1 VSSDL
6 VGPVT
11 SADLLGAPDSLGATD
26 ASARATATTSAHAVR
41 MGRRT
46 RVMVGLS
53 SVLGIMA
60 FGWPL
65 LASAGSVVV
74 AHSGDA
80 PWLFALVLPLV
91 IAVVLADVADGGLD
105 AKGVALLGVLSA
117 TAAAMRPFGAGHAG
131 FEPMWVVVVLGG
143 RALGPGFGFCLGAIG
158 MFSSA
163 LVTGGVGPWLPF
175 QMIGAAWVGLGAGLL
190 PRASGRREI
199 GLLAAYSAVACVAY
213 GFLLNLWFW
222 PFLTSDSGFPPG
234 LSYVPGAPLVDNLRH
249 WLLFDL
255 TTSLGFD
262 LPRAVLTVTL
272 VVVGGRVVLVA
283 LRRASRRAAF
293 DVPVTFE
300 PGDAAAAGAAP

>member
-1 VSSDL
+1 MTVHADAPSTAAGSQPSL
-6 VGPVT
+6 PVT
-11 SADLLGAPDSLGATD
+11 
-26 ASARATATTSAHAVR
+26 ARPRAVR

-46 RVMVGLS
+46 AAVVGIAS
-53 SVLGIMA
+53 IVGVMA

-65 LASAGSVVV
+65 LASSGSVVV

-80 PWLFALVLPLV
+80 PWLFALLLPLV

-117 TAAAMRPFGAGHAG
+117 AAAALRPFGSGHAG
-131 FEPMWVVVVLGG
+131 FEPMWIVVILGG
-143 RALGPGFGFCLGAIG
+143 RALGPGFGFCLGSIG

-175 QMIGAAWVGLGAGLL
+175 QMLAAAWIGLGAGLL

-199 GLLAAYSAVACVAY
+199 GILAAYSAVACVAY
-213 GFLLNLWFW
+213 GFVLNLWFW

-234 LSYVPGAPLVDNLRH
+234 LSYVPGAPMTENLRH

-262 LPRAVLTVTL
+262 LPRAALTVVL
-272 VVVGGRVVLVA
+272 VLVAGRTVLVA

-293 DVPVTFE
+293 DVPVVFT
-300 PGDAAAAGAAP
+300 PSASADRPAAP

>member
-1 VSSDL
+1 MTLTPDAPTATRAVPRPRPAAVRLGGRTAIAIGLASL
-6 VGPVT
+6 VGV
-11 SADLLGAPDSLGATD
+11 
-26 ASARATATTSAHAVR
+26 
-41 MGRRT
+41 
-46 RVMVGLS
+46 
-53 SVLGIMA
+53 MA

-65 LASAGSVVV
+65 LAGSQSLVV
-74 AHSGDA
+74 AHSTDA
-80 PWLFALVLPLV
+80 PWLFAAVLPLV

-117 TAAAMRPFGAGHAG
+117 AAAAMRPFGSGHAG
-131 FEPMWVVVVLGG
+131 FEPMWIVVVLGG

-175 QMIGAAWVGLGAGLL
+175 QMIGAAWIGLGAGLL

-199 GLLAAYSAVACVAY
+199 GMLATYSAVACIAY

-222 PFLTSDSGFPPG
+222 PFLTTESGFPPG
-234 LSYVPGAPLVDNLRH
+234 MSYLPGAPLLENLRH

-262 LPRAVLTVTL
+262 IPRAVLTVVL
-272 VVVGGRVVLVA
+272 VLVAGRAVLVA

-293 DVPVTFE
+293 DVPVVFSPGE
-300 PGDAAAAGAAP
+300 PG